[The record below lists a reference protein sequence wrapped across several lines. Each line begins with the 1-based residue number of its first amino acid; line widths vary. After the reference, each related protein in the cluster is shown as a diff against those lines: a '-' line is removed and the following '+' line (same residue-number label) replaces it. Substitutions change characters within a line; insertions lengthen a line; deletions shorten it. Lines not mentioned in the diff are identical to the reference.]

1 MDLCYW
7 QCDTPIPAEGK
18 GGITMYPGVSPI
30 AFYVG
35 PWPVHWYGI
44 IFAFVITIGT
54 LLAANDAKRRGEDP
68 QKAWDGVLLVIFLGL
83 VGGRL
88 YHVIHEWNALYKDNP
103 IAVFYIWNG
112 GLAIYGGI
120 AGGALGLALFARSN
134 HVNLLRW
141 MDIVAPSLILGQAIG
156 RWGNFINQEL
166 YGTPTNLPWAVYIDP
181 QHRLPGYENIAY
193 YQPLFLYESLWDLFV
208 FGILIYLTRRS
219 HLHMRDGDVIFL
231 YLILYSI
238 GRFFLEGIK
247 IGDVFTVFGIRT
259 AQLIAVVAIACSAAI
274 LIYRRRR
281 AEAPHVVH
289 PEA

>member
-1 MDLCYW
+1 MPGANPTENKD
-7 QCDTPIPAEGK
+7 DIA
-18 GGITMYPGVSPI
+18 MYPGISPI
-30 AFYVG
+30 AFYIG

-44 IFAFVITIGT
+44 IFAVVIVLGT
-54 LLAANDAKRRGEDP
+54 LLAANDAQRRGEDP
-68 QKAWDGVLLVIFLGL
+68 QNVWDGVLIVILFGL
-83 VGGRL
+83 IGGRL
-88 YHVIHEWNALYKDNP
+88 YHVIHEWNTLYKDNP
-103 IAVFYIWNG
+103 VAVFYIWNG

-120 AGGALGLALFARSN
+120 AGGGIGLALFA
-134 HVNLLRW
+134 HGKHLNLLRW

-181 QHRLPGYENIAY
+181 QHRLPGYENY
-193 YQPLFLYESLWDLFV
+193 SYFQPLFLYESLWDLFV

-219 HLHMRDGDVIFL
+219 RIHLFDGDAILL

-259 AQLIAVVAIACSAAI
+259 AQLIAALLIVSCSAL
-274 LIYRRRR
+274 LIYRHRR
-281 AEAPHVVH
+281 AEMPQVVH
-289 PEA
+289 PET